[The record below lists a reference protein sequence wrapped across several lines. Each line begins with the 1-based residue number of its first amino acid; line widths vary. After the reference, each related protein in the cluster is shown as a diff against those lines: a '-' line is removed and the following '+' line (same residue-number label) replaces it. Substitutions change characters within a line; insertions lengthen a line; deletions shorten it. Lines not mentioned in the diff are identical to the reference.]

1 MEYLLISTKSV
12 PSASR
17 RNTDNAAKVHT
28 RVHTTLRPHFPNAL
42 YTACFWPSRW
52 VWGAQQV
59 PAMLEHENGRS
70 WLTITILCCSSL
82 HLWGKM
88 GTIEGGMKM
97 PSKVWIIPF
106 EATMSRMFKGIP
118 DSSIRILPWC
128 RNTILVIKDQLHK
141 ANEGNMVHNIKGSYT
156 NGQAS

>member
-1 MEYLLISTKSV
+1 MGARKEQQPTGNICWLAGKQCQV
-12 PSASR
+12 QAEE
-17 RNTDNAAKVHT
+17 
-28 RVHTTLRPHFPNAL
+28 TLTMLPKFTPGFTGLSDRPHFPNAV
-42 YTACFWPSRW
+42 YTGCFWPSRW
-52 VWGAQQV
+52 VCSAQQE
-59 PAMLEHENGRS
+59 PAVLEHENGRG

-88 GTIEGGMKM
+88 GMIEGGMKM

-128 RNTILVIKDQLHK
+128 RNTIL
-141 ANEGNMVHNIKGSYT
+141 AC
-156 NGQAS
+156 